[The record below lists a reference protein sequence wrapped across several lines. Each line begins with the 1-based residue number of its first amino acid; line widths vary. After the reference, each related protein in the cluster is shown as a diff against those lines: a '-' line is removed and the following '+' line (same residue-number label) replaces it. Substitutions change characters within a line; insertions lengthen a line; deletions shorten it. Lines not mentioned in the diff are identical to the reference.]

1 VKEHWCGLDWADR
14 SHAVCVVDEA
24 GGIRARFEI
33 ENAAKTFSGLVRRLV
48 KLQVAGVAIERPD
61 GPLVEALMGAGL
73 TVYVVA
79 PAMLKAVRSR
89 YGASGAKSDPGD
101 AFCLA
106 DFLRTDRRRLRAVVP
121 DAPATKGLRAVT
133 RTRKDLVDART
144 ALTNQLLAQL
154 QLCFPGAIALFED
167 LHSPVALAFLR
178 RYPTAARAAR
188 LTEARLGG
196 FLRRV
201 HYPGGTQ
208 ASELL
213 RRIREA
219 PAPALQAEEDE
230 ARAAC
235 VLALVEAIASC
246 AGQAKQLERRI
257 VQRLGAHPDAG
268 IFTSLPRAGHGVRAA
283 SLVAEIGDVRQRFPE
298 AESLMALAG
307 ASPVTRASGK
317 HRSVGFRWACDKKLR
332 QAVVDFADASRHGSP
347 WAADV
352 YRRAVDRGCSHSHA
366 VRILARAWL
375 RVIWRCW
382 QDRTPY
388 DVTKHRGAVMLV
400 AA

>member
-1 VKEHWCGLDWADR
+1 MVKEHWCGLDWADR
-14 SHAVCVVDEA
+14 SHAVCVVDET
-24 GGIRARFEI
+24 GGIRARFEVD
-33 ENAAKTFSGLVRRLV
+33 NAAKSFSGLVRRLV

-61 GPLVEALMGAGL
+61 GPMVEALMEAGL

-106 DFLRTDRRRLRAVVP
+106 DFLRTDRHRLRAVVP

-133 RTRKDLVDART
+133 RTRKDLVDARI

-154 QLCFPGAIALFED
+154 QLCFPGAIGLFED
-167 LHSPVALAFLR
+167 LHSPIALAFLR

-188 LTEARLGG
+188 LTEARLGA
-196 FLRRV
+196 FLKRV

-219 PAPALQAEEDE
+219 PAPALQAEEDQ
-230 ARAAC
+230 ARAVC
-235 VLALVEAIASC
+235 VTSLLEAIASC
-246 AGQAKQLERRI
+246 AGQAKQLERG
-257 VQRLGAHPDAG
+257 VVHRLEAHPDAG
-268 IFTSLPRAGHGVRAA
+268 IFTSLPRAGRGVRAA
-283 SLVAEIGDVRQRFPE
+283 SLLSEIGDVRQRFPE

-317 HRSVGFRWACDKKLR
+317 HRSVGFRWCL
-332 QAVVDFADASRHGSP
+332 
-347 WAADV
+347 
-352 YRRAVDRGCSHSHA
+352 
-366 VRILARAWL
+366 
-375 RVIWRCW
+375 
-382 QDRTPY
+382 
-388 DVTKHRGAVMLV
+388 
-400 AA
+400 